1 MANKQA
7 NTFRELDDAGL
18 VQALSDAK
26 EELFN
31 LRFQHVTGQL
41 ENSSRIGQVRKDVA
55 RINTELRIREIAA
68 AEALETTRENA

>member
-1 MANKQA
+1 MASKHTA
-7 NTFRELDDAGL
+7 FRELDDAGL
-18 VQALSDAK
+18 VQALADAK

-41 ENSSRIGQVRKDVA
+41 ENSSRIGQLRKDVA